1 MRASINTQLV
11 RIELVISVD
20 RDHRSK
26 MDRIESPPAT
36 HPVTEVGQAALTVI
50 EEKRNNAT
58 IAIVVYVNSDIKET
72 NPFFSS
78 AG

>member
-1 MRASINTQLV
+1 MRASIKTQLV
-11 RIELVISVD
+11 RIELVILVD
-20 RDHRSK
+20 WEHRAG
-26 MDRIESPPAT
+26 MDCIESPPAT
-36 HPVTEVGQAALTVI
+36 HPVTEVGHAALTVI
-50 EEKRNNAT
+50 VEKRKNAT